1 MPKAVGAGRVT
12 KQDLCKNFVRASL
25 LAAARW
31 FPISGYHKDPA
42 TVIVVCC
49 FAHKNPPSIIEV
61 LLTASHLLQIGDP
74 AGKASVNRQHRA
86 RNKSRSGA
94 CTRSLRVERLEDRR
108 LLASA
113 PGDFNDNDIVDAA
126 DYTLWQDAV
135 GTNTPLA
142 NDDQLGTPIGN
153 AHYALWKANFGR
165 VAPVNTPPVA
175 KPDVLL
181 TTTGQPAV
189 VDYLLANDTD
199 ADGDLLTLASYTDP
213 AHATL
218 STNTEGQLVYAPT
231 ANFAGADSFDYE
243 ISDDQ
248 GGTATGTVR
257 VSVNAPLDAPAART
271 QILAG
276 VSSLANP
283 IQPGH
288 MVTFG
293 PTAYSIA
300 NYPGAD
306 LGDPMIAAAT
316 LGQGRVIALPDHQWL
331 NMDSHDNA
339 PSMAALYQNSVRW
352 LADSTGWDT
361 PLVTYD
367 DQDNADWLT
376 SRGFTQVVN
385 ATAATLGTYLVEAD
399 VLVGAWLGSNVPDE
413 VLTTVGDFVAN
424 GGGLLVCEY
433 GIGYQWWWNKPT
445 EEIPGNRLLRLAGIG
460 FVKQWPHGSSSQSVT
475 AASGQV
481 TASGVLDLLTGSGS
495 LSQAETNQASEIFNR
510 LNLLLAQDDS
520 LQARLDAGFWD
531 RVGTINPT
539 PATPVTDAFEKA
551 LLTREMNL
559 IGDLPPAEVTAHR
572 TAEAVYGTIDT
583 EAARLTDHTVTIDT
597 SRTGL
602 IATGMYVVP
611 GETVTVTVP
620 ASLAGDGYRLRV
632 NTHVDDISGRA
643 SWQRVP
649 SGVSRSF
656 ELDSTSVAIASAF
669 GGAIYIDVGGQA
681 AGTPP
686 GLGLVDVVIDGAIEA
701 PRFVLGET
709 TDAQWRSTLRNHPA
723 PYADFVSG
731 NVAFNVPSA
740 WIRNLDNPEGLMQHW
755 HDAVALQDWVGGFEG
770 LRTGPDRINYDVQ
783 ISGGL
788 LHAGYPIQGPVSYGD
803 AIVDLEVLQDR
814 GDWGWFHELGHEMQR
829 HPELDWGWDNVWT
842 FPGDVEVTVNIF
854 ANAALE
860 FFAPQT
866 SGAGWGWSA
875 HADQVMERAVDTT
888 GDPSKPNFDQKNAYP
903 FYFQLADGA
912 WGWQGYRNV
921 LSTYV
926 QDALNHPDRLPTGG
940 QQEKDQWLVR
950 WSEHNEFDMTG
961 YMVDHW
967 GLEVSQSALDAVAA
981 MGLPGW
987 MPLATSTGPLTVTT
1001 GETKTIDLAGAGL
1014 SLDGTATLVAVGQ
1027 PTSGGLNSDANG
1039 TYTYVPAEGFTG
1051 SDPFEVTY
1059 RSSAGNE
1066 QTFTIDVLVEQRGPI
1081 ASWNFDEGSGT
1092 TASDQTGG
1100 GSTGQVDGA
1109 SWTEGYAG
1117 GALEFDGID
1126 DQVLLGTGPSLE
1138 GLTNFTVMAMVR
1150 TTATSGGIL
1159 IQQRNGGYNGEYILK
1174 MKADGRVNFWM
1185 YGDSRY
1191 QFNITS
1197 PGAIHDGQWHHVAA
1211 GRNGDD
1217 GFLYID
1223 GQLAAT
1229 GSGSVVNLRSHIG
1242 VGIGADIRDNHQYF
1256 QGTLD
1261 EMAIYDL
1268 ALSGEEITQQAP

>member
-1 MPKAVGAGRVT
+1 M
-12 KQDLCKNFVRASL
+12 S
-25 LAAARW
+25 
-31 FPISGYHKDPA
+31 
-42 TVIVVCC
+42 
-49 FAHKNPPSIIEV
+49 
-61 LLTASHLLQIGDP
+61 
-74 AGKASVNRQHRA
+74 RQHRT
-86 RNKSRSGA
+86 RKKSRGGA
-94 CTRSLRVERLEDRR
+94 CGRSLRVERLEDRR
-108 LLASA
+108 LLAGA

-181 TTTGQPAV
+181 TTSGQPAV

-199 ADGDLLTLASYTDP
+199 ADGDLLALTGSTDP

-218 STNTEGQLVYAPT
+218 STNAEGQLVYAPT
-231 ANFAGADSFDYE
+231 ADFAGADSFDYE
-243 ISDDQ
+243 ISDGQ

-257 VSVNAPLDAPAART
+257 VSVNTPVDVAAARS

-276 VSSLANP
+276 VTSLADP
-283 IQPGH
+283 VQPGH
-288 MVTFG
+288 MVAFG

-306 LGDPMIAAAT
+306 LGDPMIAVAT

-331 NMDSHDNA
+331 NMDSHGND

-352 LADSTGWDT
+352 LADSTAWDT
-361 PLVTYD
+361 HLVTYN

-385 ATAATLGTYLVEAD
+385 ATASTLTAHLSEAD
-399 VLVGAWLGSNVPDE
+399 VLVGAWLGSNVSDE
-413 VLTTVGDFVAN
+413 VLTTVGDFVTA

-433 GIGYQWWWNKPT
+433 GIGYQWWWNKPS

-460 FVKQWPHGSSSQSVT
+460 FVKQWPHDSGLQSVT

-481 TASGVLDLLTGSGS
+481 TAGDVLDLLAGSGS
-495 LSQAETNQASEIFNR
+495 LSQAERDQVSEVYNR
-510 LNLLLAQDDS
+510 LNLVLAQDDS
-520 LQARLDAGFWD
+520 LQARLDTGFWD
-531 RVGTINPT
+531 RVGSINPT
-539 PATPVTDAFEKA
+539 PTTPVTDVFEKA
-551 LLTREMNL
+551 LLTQEMNL
-559 IGDLPPAEVTAHR
+559 IGDRPPAEVTAHR
-572 TAEAVYGTIDT
+572 TAEAVYGTIAAD
-583 EAARLTDHTVTIDT
+583 AARLPGHTVTIDT

-620 ASLAGDGYRLRV
+620 ASLAGRGYSLRV
-632 NTHVDDISGRA
+632 NTHVDTISGRD
-643 SWQRVP
+643 SWLRVP

-656 ELDSTSVAIASAF
+656 DIDSTTFEIANAF
-669 GGAIYIDVGGQA
+669 GGAIYIDVGGRA
-681 AGTPP
+681 AGTRP

-701 PRFVLGET
+701 PLFVLGET
-709 TDAQWRSTLRNHPA
+709 TGAQWTSTVRNNPA

-740 WIRNLDNPEGLMQHW
+740 WIRNLDNPVELMQHW
-755 HDAVALQDWVGGFEG
+755 HDAVAFQDWVGGFEG

-783 ISGGL
+783 ISVGL
-788 LHAGYPIQGPVSYGD
+788 LHAGYPIQGPVSYGNK
-803 AIVDLEVLQDR
+803 IVDLEALQNS

-829 HPELDWGWDNVWT
+829 HPELGWGSDNVWT

-860 FFAPQT
+860 FLAPGT
-866 SGAGWGWSA
+866 GTERWGWSA
-875 HADQVMERAVDTT
+875 HADQVMGRAIDTISDT
-888 GDPSKPNFDQKNAYP
+888 SKPNFDQKDAYP

-950 WSEHNEFDMTG
+950 WSEHNEVDMTG

-967 GLEVSQSALDAVAA
+967 GLEVSQSALDVVAA

-987 MPLATSTGPLTVTT
+987 MPLASSTGSLKISVGGTTTV
-1001 GETKTIDLAGAGL
+1001 DLAGAGL
-1014 SLDGTATLVAVGQ
+1014 SLDGTAILVSVSQ
-1027 PTSGGLNSDANG
+1027 PSVGGLTSHADG
-1039 TYTYVPAEGFTG
+1039 TYTYVPAEGFVG
-1051 SDPFEVTY
+1051 SDSFEMTY

-1066 QTFTIDVLVEQRGPI
+1066 QTFTIDVLVEQPGPI

-1092 TASDQTGG
+1092 IAADGTGG
-1100 GSTGQVDGA
+1100 GNTGQVDGA

-1117 GALEFDGID
+1117 NALEFDGID
-1126 DQVLLGTGPSLE
+1126 DRVLLGTGPSLE
-1138 GLTNFTVMAMVR
+1138 GLTDFTALAMVR
-1150 TTATSGGIL
+1150 TTATSDGIL

-1174 MKADGRVNFWM
+1174 VNADGRVNFWM

-1197 PGAIHDGQWHHVAA
+1197 AEAIHDGQWHHLAA

-1229 GSGSVVNLRSHIG
+1229 GSGSVVNLRSNIAT
-1242 VGIGADIRDNHQYF
+1242 GIGADIRDNNQYF
-1256 QGTLD
+1256 RGAID
-1261 EMAIYDL
+1261 EVAIYDF
-1268 ALSGEEITQQAP
+1268 ALSGEEIAELAL